1 MGTSIRSQLFRVF
14 DTETTGLNPRTDAI
28 VELAWAIM
36 RGDGT
41 VLSSNTT
48 LINPSR
54 PIPADASRVHGI
66 FDRDV
71 ARAPTFEQ
79 AIEKYRDL
87 YLPTLPAVCHNASF
101 DSVLLRRSPRLA
113 KGNPRFLCTLRLAQN
128 LVPGCRSYTLDSLR
142 SSLGLGAHVEGS
154 VAHRAANDAATASL
168 LLKHLIDRYL
178 AAGYADEIDG
188 LFEVATIQRMPFG
201 KHAGKL
207 LSDVPPDYIDWLLN
221 RDIDD
226 ELRGALS
233 AARAG
238 TLKTPIRASE
248 HRHWWWPF

>member
-14 DTETTGLNPRTDAI
+14 DTETTGLDPKTDAV
-28 VELAWAIM
+28 VEVAWAIM

-41 VLSSNTT
+41 VLSSNAT
-48 LINPSR
+48 LVNPGR

-79 AIEKYRDL
+79 AVEKYADL
-87 YLPTLPAVCHNASF
+87 YVPTLPAVCHNAIF

-113 KGNPRFLCTLRLAQN
+113 DGNPRFLCTLRLAQN
-128 LVPGCRSYTLDSLR
+128 LVPGCKSYRLDSLR
-142 SSLGLGAHVEGS
+142 SSLGLGAHVEGP
-154 VAHRAANDAATASL
+154 VAHRAANDVATASL
-168 LLKHLIDRYL
+168 LLKYLIDRYL
-178 AAGYADEIDG
+178 GAGYADEIDG

-201 KHAGKL
+201 KHEGKL
-207 LSDVPPDYIDWLLN
+207 LTDVPPDYIDWLLS

-226 ELRGALS
+226 DLRSALS
-233 AARAG
+233 AARSG
-238 TLKTPIRASE
+238 TLKARTRASE
-248 HRHWWWPF
+248 RRHWWWPF